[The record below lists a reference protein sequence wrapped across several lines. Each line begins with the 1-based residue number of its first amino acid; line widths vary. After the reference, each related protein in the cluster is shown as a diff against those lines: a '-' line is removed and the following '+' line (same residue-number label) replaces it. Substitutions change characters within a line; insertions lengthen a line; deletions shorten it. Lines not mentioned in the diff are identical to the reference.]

1 MVSQMRSMEMSLSR
15 DRADLARQRNDLQR
29 LQADIDREIE
39 ARLTLET
46 PDGPCPLHYFVTWL
60 RPAKNTIDLR
70 FDNCT
75 VSLSCRP
82 AETLEIRSDI
92 DGRHAASLS
101 AKGAGAATVYQ
112 AFYLEWTA
120 FLDGVRAREASKFSA
135 RSCLPTVRAVEAL
148 YAQGKPE

>member
-1 MVSQMRSMEMSLSR
+1 MDLGCHSL
-15 DRADLARQRNDLQR
+15 DLAMHISGASAATPVEHRFVFD
-29 LQADIDREIE
+29 DDVDREIE
-39 ARLTLET
+39 AHLTLET

-70 FDNCT
+70 FERCT

-82 AETLEIRSDI
+82 AEALEIRGNI
-92 DGRHAASLS
+92 DGRHPASLS

-112 AFYLEWTA
+112 AFYLEWMA
-120 FLDGVRAREASKFSA
+120 FLGGVRTRQASKFSA

-148 YAQGKPE
+148 YAEGKRG